1 MGIICTYQPGVG
13 RKGLLLSLI
22 IWRVINY
29 WNMMKATTYPGHQMK
44 TRLHETVGL
53 LKISVYS
60 MQKHTSI
67 SKVLWIPLIN
77 CQI

>member
-1 MGIICTYQPGVG
+1 
-13 RKGLLLSLI
+13 
-22 IWRVINY
+22 
-29 WNMMKATTYPGHQMK
+29 MMKATTYPGHQMK

-77 CQI
+77 CQIWLGLGFHCKYIVSLNNT